1 MQFLYHPEAG
11 ARQLLLEGE
20 AYRYLFRVRR
30 LRSDDPL
37 HLRNLR
43 DDCLYTYRTETLD
56 RRRARIALVSCR
68 ELRIAPVRSLHLGWC
83 QIDPRTA
90 EKVLPALN
98 EMGVSGISFIRCER
112 SQRQFEPDFER
123 LERILINSSQQ
134 CGRSE
139 LMRLE
144 SAESLE
150 AFLKRHPEAMLLD
163 FSDPALPC
171 GGDWTER
178 SIVIGCE
185 GGFTPEERALF
196 PEERIFGLETPTI
209 LRSETA
215 VCAVAAR
222 LLLG

>member
-11 ARQLLLEGE
+11 ASQLLLEGE
-20 AYRYLFRVRR
+20 SYRYLFKVRR
-30 LRSDDPL
+30 LRSEDPL
-37 HLRNLR
+37 HLRNMR

-68 ELRIAPVRSLHLGWC
+68 DLKIVLNRKLHLGWC
-83 QIDPRTA
+83 QIDPRNV
-90 EKVLPALN
+90 EKTLPALN
-98 EMGVSGISFIRCER
+98 EMGVFGITFVRCER

-144 SAESLE
+144 TAESLE
-150 AFLKRHPEAMLLD
+150 AFLERHPEAMLLD
-163 FSDPALPC
+163 FSDRRLPC

-178 SIVIGCE
+178 SIVVGCE

-196 PEERIFGLETPTI
+196 SEERIFGLETPTI

-215 VCAVAAR
+215 VCAAAAR